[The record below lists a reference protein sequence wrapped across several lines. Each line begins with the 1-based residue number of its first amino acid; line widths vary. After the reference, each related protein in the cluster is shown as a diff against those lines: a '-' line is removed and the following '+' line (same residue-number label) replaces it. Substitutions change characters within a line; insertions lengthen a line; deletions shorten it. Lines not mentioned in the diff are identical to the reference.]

1 MNVRKWLHLIQND
14 PFLNVPSCIKNLQST
29 FIIFFPLKWF
39 LVSNNLV
46 GIVCL
51 YSLIFKAFTYFLK
64 DPIELSDSGYLDL
77 TRFWLL
83 GNLSID
89 CCLFPNFLLKKAA
102 QHNKVLVMDYLWKN
116 TWSDPRLR
124 SRLFRSVLLKLAI
137 DPKLC

>member
-64 DPIELSDSGYLDL
+64 DPIELSGSGCLYL

-83 GNLSID
+83 DNLGIG
-89 CCLFPNFLLKKAA
+89 CYRFPIFLLKKAA
-102 QHNKVLVMDYLWKN
+102 QQKEVLVYLWKN
-116 TWSDPRLR
+116 TWSDPQAR
-124 SRLFRSVLLKLAI
+124 SRLFHSVLLKLAVFS
-137 DPKLC
+137 DHQLC